1 MDNFTTEEI
10 EAKKK
15 AIFDAMGKRGQ
26 KHIMNKVGYE
36 DWDPIQTPKDPIDIR
51 MDGTK
56 RTSQM
61 LISEFLQESS
71 HDDYSNSFAQG
82 ALEMCL
88 GIINDDEKV
97 RGMFEFSKWYSALL
111 IKEGKTLKSTTPT
124 LKG

>member
-1 MDNFTTEEI
+1 MDNFTSKDI
-10 EAKKK
+10 ESKKK

-26 KHIMNKVGYE
+26 KYIMNKVGYE

-61 LISEFLQESS
+61 LITEFLQESS

-97 RGMFEFSKWYSALL
+97 RGMFEFSKWYSA
-111 IKEGKTLKSTTPT
+111 
-124 LKG
+124 

>member
-1 MDNFTTEEI
+1 MDNFSPEEI

-26 KHIMNKVGYE
+26 KQIMNKVGYE
-36 DWDPIQTPKDPIDIR
+36 NWDPIQTPKDPIDIR
-51 MDGTK
+51 KDGTK

-61 LISEFLQESS
+61 LISEFLQQSS

-111 IKEGKTLKSTTPT
+111 IKEGKTLK
-124 LKG
+124 